1 MKKTVSLL
9 LAALLVCGLLFGTM
23 GAYAAES
30 VSDRVL
36 PLEGYDMVEVPT
48 DVISY
53 DSEVV
58 MNYIQEFANF
68 TQVPRQSGDT
78 DKMTEYLTVWADARG
93 IEYDV
98 EEIGNVIMY
107 LPASEGYEDAPV
119 VAFQGHRYG
128 PCGG

>member
-68 TQVPRQSGDT
+68 T
-78 DKMTEYLTVWADARG
+78 
-93 IEYDV
+93 
-98 EEIGNVIMY
+98 
-107 LPASEGYEDAPV
+107 
-119 VAFQGHRYG
+119 
-128 PCGG
+128 